1 MPALTTVAA
10 WVLITTFAISF
21 GYETSRL
28 LTARERS
35 PYDGVRWYLRTLALD
50 AIAAVVVVLLLVAG
64 SAAVLPALVFS
75 LAAIAASLFYYA
87 PVVMLARLGGRP
99 ALVDWLECLSYTGGL
114 FAAAALLGYAV
125 LL

>member
-1 MPALTTVAA
+1 MPALTTAAA
-10 WVLITTFAISF
+10 WVLIATFAISF
-21 GYETSRL
+21 AYETSRL
-28 LTARERS
+28 LVARDRS

-50 AIAAVVVVLLLVAG
+50 AVAAVIIVLLLVTG
-64 SAAVLPALVFS
+64 RAAVWPGLVFS

-87 PVVMLARLGGRP
+87 PVVMLERLRGRP
-99 ALVDWLECLSYTGGL
+99 ALLDWLECLTYTGGL